1 MISLLRKTRTV
12 ARMLVD
18 GRSGH
23 LRGRVRYNQLL
34 FRIWLHRGRPFI
46 YRRDGIR
53 YVCFPDHPDSRIVA
67 SSNFTD
73 AIELNVLRAW
83 LAPGDAFLDLGANLG
98 TYTFAAAQFVGPHG
112 RVVAVDAGEAVSQ
125 MLTAAARQLGHAHLE
140 LVSCAIGATDGT
152 TTFFEGVSEGTS
164 FIQSLN
170 PTRAEGSIFRERS
183 VTLLSLR
190 TLAERHLPTT
200 PAAVKLDIE
209 GAEGDALD
217 AAPPAWLDAD
227 GPLWL
232 VEINPTALKTF
243 HRSPAEIAAR
253 FPESAFE
260 RWLLPKELHHQHGEG
275 HLRPFTAAEP
285 WTDSSYYN
293 FLALPRGARFAD
305 RLARVRPLFA

>member
-1 MISLLRKTRTV
+1 MIALIKKTGT
-12 ARMLVD
+12 ALRMLVD
-18 GRSGH
+18 GRGGQ
-23 LRGRVRYNQLL
+23 LGGRVRHNQFL
-34 FRIWLHRGRPFI
+34 FRIWFHRGRPFV
-46 YRRDGIR
+46 YRREGIR
-53 YVCFPDHPDSRIVA
+53 YVCFPDSPDSRIVA
-67 SSNFTD
+67 SSKFTD
-73 AIELNVLRAW
+73 AVELNLLRKW

-98 TYTFAAAQFVGPHG
+98 TYAFAAAQFVGPRG
-112 RVVAVDAGEAVSQ
+112 RVVAVDAGEIVSQ
-125 MLTAAARQLGHAHLE
+125 MLTDAARQLGHAHFE
-140 LVSCAIGATDGT
+140 LVTCAIGATDGT
-152 TTFFEGVSEGTS
+152 TTFFEGMSEGTS

-170 PTRAEGSIFRERS
+170 PTRAAGSIFRERT

-190 TLAERHLPTT
+190 TLAKQRIPAL

-217 AAPPAWLDAD
+217 AAPPAWFAAD

-260 RWLLPKELHHQHGEG
+260 RWLLPKEVHHQHGEG
-275 HLRPFTAAEP
+275 RLRPFTAAEP

-293 FLALPRGARFAD
+293 FFAVPRGSRFAD
-305 RLARVRPLFA
+305 RLVRVRPLLA